1 MTQAQAKH
9 DPQSEQAQLDIHPV
23 AGRIGAEVRGVA
35 LHGDLPAATF
45 AAIRAALLRH
55 KVLFFR
61 DQVQL
66 DDGAQEAFARLF
78 GDLVPHPTVP
88 SREGTRNVLELD
100 SEHGGRANSWHTDVT
115 FDLAYPQVSVLRG
128 VTIPDA
134 GGDTV
139 WANTAAAYQDL
150 PDSLRELADKLWAL
164 HTNHYD
170 YAATRANP
178 DTGGVKRYREV
189 FTSAIYE
196 TEHPVVRVHPET
208 GERTLVLGHFVKKLL
223 GYSSADSA
231 HLVSVLQGHVH
242 RLENTVRWRWRAG
255 DVAIWD
261 NRATQHYAINDYG
274 DARRVV
280 RRVTIAGD
288 VPVSVDGR
296 RSVAVKSG
304 VRRDA
309 AEPANQAAT
318 SAATRAA

>member
-1 MTQAQAKH
+1 MTQAQ
-9 DPQSEQAQLDIHPV
+9 QAQQVQLDILPV
-23 AGRIGAEVRGVA
+23 AGRIGAEIRGVA
-35 LHGDLPAATF
+35 LHGNLPAATF
-45 AAIRAALLRH
+45 AAIRAALLKH

-61 DQVQL
+61 DQMHL
-66 DDGAQEAFARLF
+66 DDTAQESFARLF
-78 GDLVPHPTVP
+78 GDPVPHPTVP
-88 SREGTRNVLELD
+88 SRDGTQFLLELD

-115 FDLAYPQVSVLRG
+115 FDLAYPQVSVLRA
-128 VTIPDA
+128 VTIPAA

-150 PDSLRELADKLWAL
+150 PEPLRELADKLWAL
-164 HTNHYD
+164 HTNDYD
-170 YAATRANP
+170 YAATRVNASS
-178 DTGGVKRYREV
+178 DALKRYREV
-189 FTSAIYE
+189 FTSALYE

-223 GYSSADSA
+223 GYSSVDSA

-274 DARRVV
+274 DAKRVV
-280 RRVTIAGD
+280 RRVTIADD

-296 RSVAVKSG
+296 RSVAIKSG
-304 VRRDA
+304 ARRADG
-309 AEPANQAAT
+309 EPANQPAGAAA
-318 SAATRAA
+318 SRAA